1 MAILAVLKAGGVYL
15 PVDPV
20 LPAERIGFLLDDA
33 APVLVVTTGDSTN
46 VHDALTAVTDCLVLD
61 DRDTVAA
68 LAGRPATDPTDTQRV
83 SALRL
88 DNSAYLIY
96 TSGSTGRP
104 KGVVIEHRGLT
115 NLFFDHRAGLIHPE
129 AIAAGR
135 RLRVALTSVFSFDTS
150 WEGLLFLADGHE
162 LHVIDDDV
170 RLDAQ
175 ALVDYVAQRR
185 VDLLDLTPSYAQLLL
200 PAGLLTDQRHR
211 PRVIMLG
218 GEAAGEALW
227 RELAAAPD
235 TTGYNYYGPTE
246 CTVDAVSCRL
256 DDADRPVIGRPGHN
270 QQAYLLDKWLRP
282 VPVGVPGELYLA
294 GAQLARGYLNRP
306 GLTAQRFVACP
317 YGPPGCRMYRTGDLV
332 RWMAEGVLEF
342 LGRVD
347 EQVKIRGFR
356 VEPGEVE
363 TALLEH
369 PDVAEALVVARDDG
383 GHKRLVAYLV
393 PDRSGALTTVGTA
406 QLRSWLKRSLPDY
419 MVPSAFVVLDRL
431 PLNSSGKLDRQA
443 LPAPDPQ
450 PELESS
456 YLAPGTLAERELA
469 DIWAQVL
476 RVERVGVQ
484 DNFFGLG
491 GDSILSIQVVS
502 RARQAGLRLMSKDIF
517 LYQTIAEL
525 VAGVD
530 LQPAPQPV
538 HHNLVTGPAPLIP
551 IQQWFLQTE
560 VQNPNHYTMSM
571 LVELPEDLDHDTLR
585 AALDTVVNHH
595 DALRLRFQHTDGQ
608 WRQDT
613 IPGEPAEVLRR
624 CDLSGLDD
632 DDQQIAMEHAAIA
645 AQTSLDITRGPLL
658 RAILFTAED
667 GSRPRLF

>member
-33 APVLVVTTGDSTN
+33 APVLVVTTSDSAN
-46 VHDALTAVTDCLVLD
+46 VRSALTADTGCLVLD
-61 DRDTVAA
+61 DPDTGAA
-68 LAGRPATDPTDTQRV
+68 LAGCPDIDPSDADRV
-83 SALRL
+83 GRLGL

-115 NLFFDHRAGLIHPE
+115 NLFFDHRTELISPE
-129 AIAAGR
+129 AVAAGR

-175 ALVDYVAQRR
+175 ALVDYVADQR

-200 PAGLLTDQRHR
+200 PAGLITDQRHR

-218 GEAAGEALW
+218 GEAAGASLW
-227 RELAAAPD
+227 RELATAPD

-270 QQAYLLDKWLRP
+270 QQAYLLDKWLHP
-282 VPVGVPGELYLA
+282 VPVGVPGQLYLA
-294 GAQLARGYLNRP
+294 GAQLARGYLNRA
-306 GLTAQRFVACP
+306 GLTAQQFIACP
-317 YGPPGCRMYRTGDLV
+317 YGPPGSRMYRTGDLA
-332 RWMAEGVLEF
+332 RWTLDGVLEY
-342 LGRVD
+342 LGRAD

-363 TALLEH
+363 TALLAH
-369 PDVAEALVVARDDG
+369 PEVTETVVVARDDG
-383 GHKRLVAYLV
+383 GHTRLVAYLV
-393 PDRSGALTTVGTA
+393 PTDSTVPGWS

-419 MVPSAFVVLDRL
+419 MVPSAFVTLDRL
-431 PLNSSGKLDRQA
+431 PLNSSGKVDRQA
-443 LPAPDPQ
+443 LPAPDLQ

-456 YLAPGTLAERELA
+456 YLAPHTPAEQALA

-502 RARQAGLRLMSKDIF
+502 RARQAGLRLTSKDIF

-525 VAGVD
+525 AAGVD
-530 LQPAPQPV
+530 LQPTPQPV
-538 HHNLVTGPAPLIP
+538 HHHLATGPVPLTP
-551 IQQWFLQTE
+551 IQQWFLHTE
-560 VQNPNHYTMSM
+560 TDNPNHYTMSM
-571 LVELPEDLDHDTLR
+571 LVELPEDLHHDTLR
-585 AALDTVVNHH
+585 KALDTIVNHH
-595 DALRLRFQHTDGQ
+595 DALRTRFQHTDGR
-608 WRQDT
+608 WVQD
-613 IPGEPAEVLRR
+613 IAPAESTEVFQQ
-624 CDLSGLDD
+624 CDLSSLND